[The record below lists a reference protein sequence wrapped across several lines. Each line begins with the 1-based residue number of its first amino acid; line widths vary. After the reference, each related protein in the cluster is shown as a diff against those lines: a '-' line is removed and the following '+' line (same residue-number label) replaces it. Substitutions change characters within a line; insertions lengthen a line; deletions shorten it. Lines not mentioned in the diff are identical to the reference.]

1 MLKTKITNLFLRRL
15 NIKKYICIIIQV
27 LLVMSCETNINEQTI
42 WIDSAKVDC
51 EGVSPMQCFNVK
63 NNESE
68 DWSNFYQEI
77 KGFDFEPGYI
87 YKLKISVA
95 TLDKSKLPA
104 DKSYLEY
111 KLIEILSKDKDPF
124 LPINDI
130 WMLTQLKGIDN
141 LNNIALKSVP
151 TLALNT
157 KTRRIM
163 GSDGCN
169 RFRAKLETLKEGKIS
184 FGPLMGTKK
193 LCAEMTTP
201 NNFNLALSQVKYY
214 KRTGLELL
222 FLNGDNELLIGFIKV
237 D

>member
-1 MLKTKITNLFLRRL
+1 
-15 NIKKYICIIIQV
+15 
-27 LLVMSCETNINEQTI
+27 
-42 WIDSAKVDC
+42 
-51 EGVSPMQCFNVK
+51 MQCFNVK

-104 DKSYLEY
+104 EKSYLEY

-151 TLALNT
+151 TLELNT

-163 GSDGCN
+163 
-169 RFRAKLETLKEGKIS
+169 
-184 FGPLMGTKK
+184 
-193 LCAEMTTP
+193 
-201 NNFNLALSQVKYY
+201 
-214 KRTGLELL
+214 
-222 FLNGDNELLIGFIKV
+222 
-237 D
+237 